1 MNELTL
7 AEQYRLLMNLIRFGT
22 VIEVD
27 LVQTVA
33 RVQTGNLQTDWIR
46 WGVARAGDAV
56 DWWAPSVGEQV
67 VLFAPGGALE
77 NAVIAFSL
85 YSDYALPPDN
95 GKKTNVTRYP
105 DGAKKSYDP
114 TNGLLSLLGMI
125 SGVVS
130 MSDTLTINV
139 SRLIINAG
147 ETIINGEVVQ
157 GGGQMSSN
165 GVVVDKHG
173 HKGVKSGTD
182 ISGDPV

>member
-1 MNELTL
+1 MNDLTL
-7 AEQYRLLMNLIRFGT
+7 AELYRLLMNLIRFGT

-33 RVQTGNLQTDWIR
+33 RVQTGELQTDWIR

-67 VLFAPGGALE
+67 VLLAPGGALE

-114 TNGLLSLLGMI
+114 ANGLLSLLGMI
-125 SGVVS
+125 SGMVS

-139 SRLIINAG
+139 GRLVINAG
-147 ETIINGEVVQ
+147 ETVINGEVVQ
-157 GGGQMSSN
+157 GGGKMSSN
-165 GVVVDKHG
+165 GIVVDSHVHG
-173 HKGVKSGTD
+173 GVKSGGD
-182 ISGDPV
+182 MSGGPQ

>member
-1 MNELTL
+1 MIDLTL
-7 AEQYRLLMNLIRFGT
+7 AEQYRLLMNLIRFGI

-33 RVQTGNLQTDWIR
+33 RVQTGELQTDWIR

-95 GKKTNVTRYP
+95 GKKTHVTRYP

-114 TNGLLSLLGMI
+114 ASGLLSLLGMI
-125 SGVVS
+125 SGMVS

-139 SRLIINAG
+139 GRLVINAG

-182 ISGDPV
+182 ISGDPL

>member
-1 MNELTL
+1 MNDLTL

-27 LVQTVA
+27 LVLTVA
-33 RVQTGNLQTDWIR
+33 RVQTGELQTDWIR

-95 GKKTNVTRYP
+95 GKKTQVTRYP

-114 TNGLLSLLGMI
+114 ASGMLSLLGMI
-125 SGVVS
+125 SGIVS

-139 SRLIINAG
+139 GRLVINAG